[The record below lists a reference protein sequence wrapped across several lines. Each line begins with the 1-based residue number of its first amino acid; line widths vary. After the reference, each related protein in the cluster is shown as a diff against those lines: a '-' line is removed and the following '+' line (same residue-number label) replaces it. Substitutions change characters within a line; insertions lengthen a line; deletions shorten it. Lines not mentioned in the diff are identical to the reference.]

1 MPRASVVGSALNN
14 ADPDPDPAEN
24 RDADLDPDPTYY
36 HWIGLK
42 ILTILL
48 F

>member
-1 MPRASVVGSALNN
+1 MSRASVVGSALYN
-14 ADPDPDPAEN
+14 ADLDPDPAEN

-36 HWIGLK
+36 HWIGHK